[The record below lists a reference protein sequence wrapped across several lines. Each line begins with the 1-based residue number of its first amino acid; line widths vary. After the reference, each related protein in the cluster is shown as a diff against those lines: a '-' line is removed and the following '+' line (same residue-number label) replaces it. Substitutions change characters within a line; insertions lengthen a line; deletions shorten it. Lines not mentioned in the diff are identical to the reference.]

1 MSSSPQRVPSSRV
14 PSSRVRRLCGP
25 YEEAGGGFFADRP
38 LLAVQSHRDLA
49 RGGLRVPDLDLS
61 ARDEPFLV
69 EPVQEVAVVLRE
81 AHDRRVRAG
90 IQIRQLSQVAV
101 LGLLNVGFDWPAW

>member
-1 MSSSPQRVPSSRV
+1 MPSHFATKPRVPAQSEITSSPHRV
-14 PSSRVRRLCGP
+14 PSSRVRELRRP

-38 LLAVQSHRDLA
+38 LLAVQSHCDLA
-49 RGGLRVPDLDLS
+49 RGGLRVADLDLA

-81 AHDRRVRAG
+81 THDRRVRPG
-90 IQIRQLSQVAV
+90 FQIRQR
-101 LGLLNVGFDWPAW
+101 